1 MAYSMTYFILS
12 HQQARKNAIEAV
24 RTAPYGY
31 TVQVKPK
38 TRTIEQN
45 SKLWACLTDVSKQV
59 VWHGRKLSPEDWKH
73 VFTAG
78 MKKQDVVLGLDNQ
91 LVVLGLSTSKMTVR
105 ELSDLV
111 EIIHAFGVEHNVK
124 FSDDSH

>member
-1 MAYSMTYFILS
+1 MNYFVLS
-12 HQQARKNAIEAV
+12 HAQARQNAIEAV
-24 RTAPYGY
+24 RTAPDGY

-91 LVVLGLSTSKMTVR
+91 LVVLGLSTSKMTVK

-111 EIIHAFGVEHNVK
+111 EIIHAFGVEQNVK